1 MLGCKGRD
9 WVTPNP
15 LYRSNRQ
22 PFREGLHISLDK
34 RNAAAAHNRS
44 EVIQTYIQVWR
55 QIVRLVQRRLYEFKA
70 LIQKYASA
78 ISTSNSGEPAY
89 GTWSLFVAFADSS
102 AAFLWDALLPFAL
115 LVVLPYGF
123 LLQVIKISTKKSLH
137 QQNLCQFWLDTMI
150 MFRSPYFAQSGAF

>member
-1 MLGCKGRD
+1 MCTAR
-9 WVTPNP
+9 T
-15 LYRSNRQ
+15 
-22 PFREGLHISLDK
+22 
-34 RNAAAAHNRS
+34 A
-44 EVIQTYIQVWR
+44 
-55 QIVRLVQRRLYEFKA
+55 YEFKA

-123 LLQVIKISTKKSLH
+123 LLQVIKISTKKIFTSKPVPIL
-137 QQNLCQFWLDTMI
+137 
-150 MFRSPYFAQSGAF
+150 A

>member
-1 MLGCKGRD
+1 M
-9 WVTPNP
+9 
-15 LYRSNRQ
+15 
-22 PFREGLHISLDK
+22 
-34 RNAAAAHNRS
+34 AADGTARTA
-44 EVIQTYIQVWR
+44 
-55 QIVRLVQRRLYEFKA
+55 YEFKA

-123 LLQVIKISTKKSLH
+123 LLQVIKISTKK
-137 QQNLCQFWLDTMI
+137 NLYISKTVPIL
-150 MFRSPYFAQSGAF
+150 A

>member
-22 PFREGLHISLDK
+22 PFREGLHISLKK
-34 RNAAAAHNRS
+34 RKAAAAHNRS

-55 QIVRLVQRRLYEFKA
+55 QIVRLVRTAYEFEA

-89 GTWSLFVAFADSS
+89 GT
-102 AAFLWDALLPFAL
+102 
-115 LVVLPYGF
+115 
-123 LLQVIKISTKKSLH
+123 
-137 QQNLCQFWLDTMI
+137 
-150 MFRSPYFAQSGAF
+150 